1 LPVSQAEHEGPD
13 IGTEDDDDAVDDDNG
28 GEEAEEEQ
36 PEPDEDV
43 DLLVHY
49 AHNQAKVTVIEPK
62 EPQDP
67 LEPHISTDR

>member
-1 LPVSQAEHEGPD
+1 MPVSQAEHEGPD

-49 AHNQAKVTVIEPK
+49 AQN
-62 EPQDP
+62 
-67 LEPHISTDR
+67 